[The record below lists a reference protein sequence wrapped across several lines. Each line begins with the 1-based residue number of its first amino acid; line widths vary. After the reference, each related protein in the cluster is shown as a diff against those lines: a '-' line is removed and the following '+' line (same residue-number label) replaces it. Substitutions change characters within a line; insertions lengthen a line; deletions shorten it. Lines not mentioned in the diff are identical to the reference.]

1 MHRAFFR
8 FYEEL
13 NDFLP
18 EEKRK
23 VRFTH
28 FYTDRTSVKDMIES
42 LGVPHSEI
50 DLILINGLSVDFSCI
65 VQDDDDISVYPVFES
80 FDLRDLTHLRQK
92 PLREPKFV
100 ADVHLGKLA
109 RYMRMLGLDTLYDNN
124 YTKDDLVNISIE
136 KKRTILTRDRNI
148 LKRNDLTHGYW
159 VRSED
164 PIEQAREV
172 IERFHLERE
181 LKEFS
186 RCMECNGLLE
196 TVDKEDIIDELPP
209 RVEQS
214 QTEFYRCPNCLR
226 IYWKGTHYEKMK
238 RLIQEIEGK
247 QNPTA

>member
-18 EEKRK
+18 EERRK

-50 DLILINGLSVDFSCI
+50 DLILVNGQSVDFSYI
-65 VQDDDDISVYPVFES
+65 VHDDDDISVYPVFES
-80 FDLRDLTHLRQK
+80 FDVRDLTHLRQK

-100 ADVHLGKLA
+100 LDVHLGKLA

-136 KKRTILTRDRNI
+136 KRRTILTRDRNI
-148 LKRNDLTHGYW
+148 LKRNDVTHGYW

-164 PIEQAREV
+164 AIKQAREV

-186 RCMECNGLLE
+186 RCMECNGMLE
-196 TVDKEDIIDELPP
+196 SVNKEEVIDEIPP
-209 RVEQS
+209 KVEQS
-214 QTEFYRCPNCLR
+214 QTEFYRCPNCR
-226 IYWKGTHYEKMK
+226 KVYWKGSHYEKMK
-238 RLIQEIEGK
+238 KLIGKIEGGIS
-247 QNPTA
+247 QP

>member
-28 FYTDRTSVKDMIES
+28 FYTGRTSVKDMIES

-50 DLILINGLSVDFSCI
+50 DLILVNGHSADFSYI

-92 PLREPKFV
+92 PLRKPKFV

-109 RYMRMLGLDTLYDNN
+109 RYMRMLGLDTIYDNN
-124 YTKDDLVNISIE
+124 YAKDDLVNISIE

-148 LKRNDLTHGYW
+148 LKRNDVTHGYW
-159 VRSED
+159 VRSEE
-164 PIEQAREV
+164 PIEQAHEV
-172 IERFHLERE
+172 IERFHLEGE

-186 RCMECNGLLE
+186 RCMECNGVLE
-196 TVDKEDIIDELPP
+196 TVNKEDILEELPP
-209 RVEQS
+209 KVEQS
-214 QTEFYRCPNCLR
+214 QTEFYRCPNCRR

-238 RLIQEIEGK
+238 KLIGKIEGN
-247 QNPTA
+247 QNPGA

>member
-18 EEKRK
+18 EERK
-23 VRFTH
+23 KIRFTH
-28 FYTDRTSVKDMIES
+28 LYTGRASVKDMIES

-50 DLILINGLSVDFSCI
+50 DLILVNGQSVDFSYI

-80 FDLRDLTHLRQK
+80 FDVKDLTHLRQK

-100 ADVHLGKLA
+100 LDVHLGKLA

-124 YTKDDLVNISIE
+124 YSKDDLVNISLE
-136 KKRTILTRDRNI
+136 KRRTILTRDRNI
-148 LKRNDLTHGYW
+148 LKRNDVTHAYW

-164 PIEQAREV
+164 ALDQAREV
-172 IERFHLERE
+172 IERFHLESE

-186 RCMECNGLLE
+186 RCMECNGVLE
-196 TVDKEDIIDELPP
+196 SVIKEDILDGLPP
-209 RVEQS
+209 KVEKS
-214 QTEFYRCPNCLR
+214 QTEFYRCPECLR
-226 IYWKGTHYEKMK
+226 VYWKGTHYEKMQH
-238 RLIQEIEGK
+238 LINKIEGK
-247 QNPTA
+247 N

>member
-50 DLILINGLSVDFSCI
+50 DLILINGQSVDFSYI

-80 FDLRDLTHLRQK
+80 FDVRDLTHLRQK

-136 KKRTILTRDRNI
+136 KRRTILTRDRNI
-148 LKRNDLTHGYW
+148 LKRNDVTHGYW
-159 VRSED
+159 VRSFD
-164 PIEQAREV
+164 PLEQAREV
-172 IERFHLERE
+172 IERFHLEGE

-186 RCMECNGLLE
+186 RCMECNGVLE
-196 TVDKEDIIDELPP
+196 SVDMEDIIDELPP
-209 RVEQS
+209 KVRQS
-214 QTEFYRCPNCLR
+214 QTEFYRCPVCQR

-238 RLIQEIEGK
+238 RLIGRIEGK
-247 QNPTA
+247 S

>member
-18 EEKRK
+18 EERRK

-50 DLILINGLSVDFSCI
+50 DLILVNGQSVDFSYI
-65 VQDDDDISVYPVFES
+65 VHDDDDISVYPVFES
-80 FDLRDLTHLRQK
+80 FDVRDLTHLRQK

-100 ADVHLGKLA
+100 LDVHLGKLA

-136 KKRTILTRDRNI
+136 KRRTILTRDRNI
-148 LKRNDLTHGYW
+148 LKRNDVTHGYW

-164 PIEQAREV
+164 AIKQAREV

-186 RCMECNGLLE
+186 RCMECNGMLE
-196 TVDKEDIIDELPP
+196 SVNKEEVIDEIPP
-209 RVEQS
+209 KVEQS

-226 IYWKGTHYEKMK
+226 IYWKGSHYEKMK
-238 RLIQEIEGK
+238 KLIGKIEGGIS
-247 QNPTA
+247 QP